1 MKLIEIVA
9 DYVEKNNYDGLY
21 NPHAECACKKSDLMP
36 CDSIG
41 RDCLPGYLQPEEEA
55 EENGFDFMIGH
66 KKHSIQTME
75 NNNV

>member
-21 NPHAECACKKSDLMP
+21 NPHAECACKKSDF
-36 CDSIG
+36 
-41 RDCLPGYLQPEEEA
+41 
-55 EENGFDFMIGH
+55 GFDFMIGH
-66 KKHSIQTME
+66 KKYSIQTKE

>member
-36 CDSIG
+36 LTVS
-41 RDCLPGYLQPEEEA
+41 A
-55 EENGFDFMIGH
+55 ETACRATYSL
-66 KKHSIQTME
+66 KKKLKKTGSTL
-75 NNNV
+75 

>member
-41 RDCLPGYLQPEEEA
+41 RDCLRATYSL
-55 EENGFDFMIGH
+55 
-66 KKHSIQTME
+66 KKKLKKTGSTL
-75 NNNV
+75 